1 MDTSYGSAT
10 SIHGSRL
17 GLLNDES
24 GRLISEGRVLAP
36 GVTTDGDIRYVSS
49 VTGATGVSGFSPKTP
64 VSTIDEAV
72 GLCTADQGDVIVVL
86 PGHAEVVIAAAGLAL
101 DISGITIVGIGSG
114 ANQPTVT
121 FTTAA
126 TADMDVDAANIT
138 VENIHFVSGF
148 ADIVAM
154 IDVNADDFTLRG
166 CRFSQS
172 AVDLNALICVQDAA
186 AGGSDRI
193 TIEVCTAIM
202 YDAANTHF
210 VNFAGT
216 GDGHIVWKNTLIGD
230 WGTMAVGGAGVITY
244 CNIVDNIINNATTT
258 VDACVNLAATATG
271 NVVGNDCAGAA
282 VQANGVTATACLISR
297 NYYGVLAEDLSAI
310 LDPIAT

>member
-10 SIHGSRL
+10 SIHGARL
-17 GLLNDES
+17 GLLNDDS
-24 GRLISEGRVLAP
+24 GRLVADDRVIGSANLTA
-36 GVTTDGDIRYVSS
+36 GNTRYVSS
-49 VTGATGVSGFSPKTP
+49 VTGSAGVSGFSPKKP
-64 VSTIDEAV
+64 LSTIDEAV
-72 GLCTADQGDVIVVL
+72 GLCTASQGDVIVVL
-86 PGHAEVVIAAAGLAL
+86 PGHAEVVTAAGGL
-101 DISGITIVGIGSG
+101 DLDVVGITIIGVGDG

-121 FTTAA
+121 FTTAD

-138 VENIHFVSGF
+138 VENIHFVAGF

-154 IDVNADDFTLRG
+154 IDVNADDFTLRN

-172 AVDLNALICVQDAA
+172 AVDLNALITIQDAA

-193 TIEVCTAIM
+193 TIEGCSAVM

-216 GDGHIVWKNTLIGD
+216 GTGHIVRNNILQGD
-230 WGTMAVGGAGVITY
+230 WGTFAVGGAGVITY
-244 CNIVDNIINNATTT
+244 CQIIGNIIGNLATTS
-258 VDACVNLAATATG
+258 DGCINLAATATG
-271 NVVGNDCAGAA
+271 VVVGNDCAGGA
-282 VQANGVTATACLISR
+282 VQANGVTATACVVSR